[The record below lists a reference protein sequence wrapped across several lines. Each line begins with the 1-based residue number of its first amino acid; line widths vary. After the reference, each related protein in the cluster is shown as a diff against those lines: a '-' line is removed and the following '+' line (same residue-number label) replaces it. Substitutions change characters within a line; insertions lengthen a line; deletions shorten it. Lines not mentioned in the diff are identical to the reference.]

1 MMTEMNAITKEPI
14 SVVPQKLITCISSD
28 LHDSRSFIFHRM
40 MLEIIIWRA
49 SGIMPMIN
57 QSVKNAYPAFKRML
71 MADGADQIKRIA
83 HDVHYEFEMQEK
95 PVTIGGMSFSSID
108 IKSCQ

>member
-14 SVVPQKLITCISSD
+14 SVVTQKSITCASSD
-28 LHDSRSFIFHRM
+28 LHDNRSFIFHSI

-57 QSVKNAYPAFKRML
+57 QSVKKAQIIFNAVYTVCMMVVALK
-71 MADGADQIKRIA
+71 
-83 HDVHYEFEMQEK
+83 
-95 PVTIGGMSFSSID
+95 
-108 IKSCQ
+108 